1 MPRSNGLRPA
11 LTNELTASSSRRDS
25 NSLTH
30 RKVQSTI
37 ENFPSSLLTQRER
50 QVLFY
55 TVSGYSSAL
64 TAQRLS
70 ATEGTIKIHRKNIYR
85 KLDFGSRAD
94 LFSLFIN
101 CIASAIPEASVISLE
116 IYQSARASVLSQSLL
131 DVAPLRS

>member
-1 MPRSNGLRPA
+1 
-11 LTNELTASSSRRDS
+11 
-25 NSLTH
+25 
-30 RKVQSTI
+30 
-37 ENFPSSLLTQRER
+37 
-50 QVLFY
+50 VLFY

-101 CIASAIPEASVISLE
+101 CIAFAIPEASVIPLE